1 MVTSYI
7 DVERTN
13 HEAGNS
19 NELIICIS
27 QSIFLTFVLV
37 SLLAGLGHGSCL
49 VGFCRVKN
57 NLFPTFLSN
66 FKCVRVKK
74 VLLSTSSKHSMN
86 YKQETTILKAYH
98 RHHHLTIHNFPRRL
112 TITGILISF
121 RGFNVITVTISYQG
135 NIYIFVGLHNFLVHF
150 HSRKY
155 KFFCWFYAISLLVS
169 LYELQRVFFTTD

>member
-1 MVTSYI
+1 M
-7 DVERTN
+7 
-13 HEAGNS
+13 
-19 NELIICIS
+19 
-27 QSIFLTFVLV
+27 
-37 SLLAGLGHGSCL
+37 
-49 VGFCRVKN
+49 
-57 NLFPTFLSN
+57 SN

-135 NIYIFVGLHNFLVHF
+135 NIYIFVGLRNFLVHF

-155 KFFCWFYAISLLVS
+155 NFFLLVLRNFSVGFS
-169 LYELQRVFFTTD
+169 LWIAESIFHNRLVERSRSTVNYCLLFITTTCVKQILELALKGDINGWWRSFLYIGLLEYVPYVFH